1 MTLKQSIRTVFWS
14 QCVIGLCAVLLLNP
28 AQVAA
33 KQKKGGA
40 GKTKV
45 QVQLKQSRSSPG
57 LRYTEKP
64 LPSAV
69 TGSYLETEKPESTS
83 QLTNYSG
90 SYTVK
95 HGCVS
100 SSSSISRILRR
111 LDVKDDQFADT
122 FEAQAPRFLSSANGD
137 CLPYAIAID
146 QQHRVQALS
155 IINDERKHK
164 DAKLVSFS
172 RSETTGNYLI
182 HSQDLSQGFS
192 GYQEIELSLQDTAA
206 YKANKAISAIP
217 PELVWELSSLL
228 KQIAPKGPDHEKR
241 VVRII
246 FNAGDKNTWAQI
258 IGLEILDASRSV
270 VLADAFWVDRDDITG
285 GFFTSEGQDLEQD
298 SWINPLNYTRISR
311 GVGTF
316 ASKGKRSQVVRK
328 GNKKVVVTRFYSGYT
343 GHQGIDY
350 AAPIGTPIYAVA
362 NGKIIQYGPVTGG
375 YGNLVIVEHPGNYK
389 TYYAHL
395 SAFNPELGVGSEVR
409 RGLEIGYVGSTGRST
424 GPHLHFELRKNN
436 VYQNPMSP
444 QLELDLWN
452 LRTEDYEKL
461 TRQIVLFATN
471 QKDR

>member
-1 MTLKQSIRTVFWS
+1 MALKQSIRAVFWS
-14 QCVIGLCAVLLLNP
+14 QCVIGLSIALSLTP
-28 AQVAA
+28 GHADA
-33 KQKKGGA
+33 KQKKA
-40 GKTKV
+40 NPSKSKV
-45 QVQLKQSRSSPG
+45 QVQLKQNRGAPG
-57 LRYTEKP
+57 LRHIEKSSPSPTVGSFLEPERTESSN
-64 LPSAV
+64 LPAS
-69 TGSYLETEKPESTS
+69 
-83 QLTNYSG
+83 YSG
-90 SYTVK
+90 NVTIK
-95 HGCVS
+95 HGCIG

-122 FEAQAPRFLSSANGD
+122 FEAQAPRFLSSVNSD

-146 QQHRVQALS
+146 SQRRVQALS
-155 IINDERKHK
+155 IINDEKKHK

-172 RSETTGNYLI
+172 RSETTGNYLV
-182 HSQDLSQGFS
+182 HTQDLSSGFS
-192 GYQEIELSLQDTAA
+192 GYQEIELSLQDTVA

-228 KQIAPKGPDHEKR
+228 KQIAPKGPDREKR
-241 VVRII
+241 FVRII

-258 IGLEILDASRSV
+258 IGIEILDSTRTL

-436 VYQNPMSP
+436 VYQNPMSD

-461 TRQIVLFATN
+461 TRQVVLFATN